1 MSVKQIHVHHQF
13 QNASIHLVLLLVVVH
28 LDINHDQYVILHLIH
43 EQVLLVRLLNQ
54 METKIV

>member
-28 LDINHDQYVILHLIH
+28 LDINHDLYVILHLIQ
-43 EQVLLVRLLNQ
+43 EQVLLAR
-54 METKIV
+54 